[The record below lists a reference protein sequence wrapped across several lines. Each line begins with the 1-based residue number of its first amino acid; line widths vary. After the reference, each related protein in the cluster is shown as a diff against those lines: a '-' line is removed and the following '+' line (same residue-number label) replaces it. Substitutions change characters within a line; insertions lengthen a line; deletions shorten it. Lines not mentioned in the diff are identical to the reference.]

1 MATRIIDTREVRKAL
16 REVRRLNRQVDG
28 FLNTRDLSSAY
39 EAAEKMQ
46 HASFEA
52 KRILSSG
59 GTYEP
64 TDG

>member
-1 MATRIIDTREVRKAL
+1 VATKTIDTREVRKAL
-16 REVRRLNRQVDG
+16 REVRRLNRMVDG
-28 FLNTRDLSSAY
+28 FLNSRDLTSAY
-39 EAAEKMQ
+39 AAAEQMQ
-46 HASFEA
+46 HAAFEA